1 MLKMSMQFE
10 GDSGEDS
17 LEDLLGSF
25 DPNPI
30 RVTMMLADHAQA
42 ADGKLNVI
50 GGGWTVI
57 GPDPTPFAI
66 ALIIEVPWSLTD
78 QRHVFRL
85 ELIDPDGQTLIAQT
99 DEGEQA
105 IALEGDFTVDRPP
118 DVPVGTP
125 FTVPVGINM
134 PSPPPIPPGGRYEW
148 RLEINGKTHAD
159 WRLGFN
165 TREASENSEPA

>member
-1 MLKMSMQFE
+1 MSFASDPDNDE
-10 GDSGEDS
+10 FG
-17 LEDLLGSF
+17 DLLDSF

-42 ADGKLNVI
+42 ADGKLNII
-50 GGGWTVI
+50 GGGWTII

-66 ALIIEVPWSLTD
+66 ALIIEIPWALAD

-85 ELIDPDGQTLIAQT
+85 ELIDPDGQTLMAET
-99 DEGEQA
+99 EGGEQA
-105 IALEGDFTVDRPP
+105 IALEGDFTVDRPGDIP
-118 DVPVGTP
+118 AGTP

-148 RLEINGKTHAD
+148 RLEINGKTHTD
-159 WRLGFN
+159 WRLGFS
-165 TREASENSEPA
+165 TREASESSEAA